1 MRLRLAVRD
10 QAQKNAEAQQL
21 KEEAE
26 LSQSAEGQQIVDQ
39 RRKEQVHR
47 EHRETLKW
55 LYDGAQPSL
64 GIARSAREQAAK
76 ALGLSGL
83 ARWARFLCS

>member
-10 QAQKNAEAQQL
+10 QAQQNVEAQQL
-21 KEEAE
+21 EKEAE
-26 LSQSAEGQQIVDQ
+26 LSQSAEGEQILEQ
-39 RRKEQVHR
+39 RRKEHVHR

-55 LYDGAQPSL
+55 LYESAQPSL

-76 ALGLSGL
+76 SLGLSGL
-83 ARWARFLCS
+83 ARWAQFLCI

>member
-1 MRLRLAVRD
+1 MRLRLALRD

-21 KEEAE
+21 EEAVE
-26 LSQSAEGQQIVDQ
+26 LAQSVEGQHILEQ
-39 RRKEQVHR
+39 RKKEQVYR

-64 GIARSAREQAAK
+64 GLARSAREQAAK

-83 ARWARFLCS
+83 AR